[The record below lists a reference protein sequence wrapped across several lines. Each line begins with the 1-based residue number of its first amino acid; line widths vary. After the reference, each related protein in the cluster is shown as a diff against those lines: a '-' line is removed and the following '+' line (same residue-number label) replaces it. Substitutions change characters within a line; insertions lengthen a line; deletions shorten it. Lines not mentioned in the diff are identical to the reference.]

1 MNFRDHVQADV
12 ATWAETQ
19 AALWRSLV
27 ASNFGGEWAKYGAA
41 EVELRAWIEARA
53 TIALEPV
60 VLNRH
65 HLIPQAPQPIGHASW
80 PRGAIYVGRPPM
92 SAGEAPGWRFS
103 RLLGNPYSKEDYPDD
118 ALERYRLDLRRWLRE
133 DRAAELAGGR
143 RNERV
148 DAIRDI
154 EPSAAL
160 VCSCVTSPWAPAIQ
174 VPPDAPL
181 PREVTC
187 HAHLIVAAWRAL
199 RRARTGKPVVSPGLT
214 APA

>member
-53 TIALEPV
+53 TIATEPV

-65 HLIPQAPQPIGHASW
+65 HLIPQAPQPIGSSAW

-92 SAGEAPGWRFS
+92 SAGEAAGWRFS
-103 RLLGNPYSKEDYPDD
+103 RLLGNPYSKEDYPD
-118 ALERYRLDLRRWLRE
+118 ALERYRLDLRRWMRE
-133 DRAAELAGGR
+133 DKVRPNPR
-143 RNERV
+143 I

-160 VCSCVTSPWAPAIQ
+160 VCSCVSSPWAPAIS
-174 VPPDAPL
+174 VPPEAPL

-187 HAHLIVAAWRAL
+187 HAHLIIAAWRAL
-199 RRARTGKPVVSPGLT
+199 RRARAGKPVVSPGLT